1 MWTELFHSRS
11 SRREDMCDDN
21 VASHAYLKEEE
32 TLFSQCAVDY
42 HETTLNLYQAYWK
55 EAADDATSS

>member
-1 MWTELFHSRS
+1 
-11 SRREDMCDDN
+11 MCDDN

-32 TLFSQCAVDY
+32 TLFSKCAVDY